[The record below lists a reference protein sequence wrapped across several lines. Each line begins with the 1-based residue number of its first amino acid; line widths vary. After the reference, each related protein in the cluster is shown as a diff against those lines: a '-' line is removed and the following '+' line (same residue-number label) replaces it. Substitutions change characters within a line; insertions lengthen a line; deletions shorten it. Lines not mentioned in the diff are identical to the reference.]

1 MNQAD
6 TSGARVHWL
15 LPASVRPASAPA
27 LLKWPSRSGA
37 GFGDLHS
44 PKRVFRRKKI
54 LDFEAECKKV
64 RAMLSALGSLA
75 LELAS
80 ENADQETRN
89 RNPQGGAYW
98 QHVTA
103 LIAALLPGLI

>member
-1 MNQAD
+1 
-6 TSGARVHWL
+6 VHWL

-37 GFGDLHS
+37 GSGELHS
-44 PKRVFRRKKI
+44 PKRDFQRKKF
-54 LDFEAECKKV
+54 LDFEAECKKA
-64 RAMLSALGSLA
+64 RAMLSAFGCLA

-89 RNPQGGAYW
+89 RNLQGGAYW
-98 QHVTA
+98 QRATA
-103 LIAALLPGLI
+103 LIAALLPRLI